1 MSDQGTPEDIDAAE
15 RSEAEEIRSRIA
27 DLPNALGLAARL
39 NSGVLEAGAALDMR
53 TTHLVRVAA
62 MAATG
67 MPVMGWEVNLELME
81 DEVGVDDI
89 EAVLAVIAP
98 IIGDVVK
105 SIGPERVRAI
115 LPILRELRARLGQ
128 VEG

>member
-1 MSDQGTPEDIDAAE
+1 VSDQGTPEDIDAAE
-15 RSEAEEIRSRIA
+15 RAEAEEIRSRIA

-39 NSGVLEAGAALDMR
+39 NSGVVDAGAALDMR
-53 TTHLVRVAA
+53 TIHLVRVAA

-67 MPVMGWEVNLELME
+67 MPKMGWEVNLELME

-98 IIGDVVK
+98 IIGTSRYLQAVTTLVTD
-105 SIGPERVRAI
+105 
-115 LPILRELRARLGQ
+115 
-128 VEG
+128 

>member
-15 RSEAEEIRSRIA
+15 RSEVEEIRRRIA

-98 IIGDVVK
+98 IIGTSRYLQAVTTLVTD
-105 SIGPERVRAI
+105 
-115 LPILRELRARLGQ
+115 
-128 VEG
+128 